1 MPFDIIRNWCVPRIS
16 VNSMKT
22 CYISSFLSKMNTHM
36 HTIKGKIDLV
46 FTFVR
51 LIFVIV
57 VVVVV
62 LFLLS
67 IRNPLTVREKAF
79 VCVVSNSIIGP

>member
-1 MPFDIIRNWCVPRIS
+1 
-16 VNSMKT
+16 
-22 CYISSFLSKMNTHM
+22 MNTHM

-51 LIFVIV
+51 LIFVI